1 MTDTDFMKIV
11 VEKGKDRLNRG
22 ESPNLSIIVKDEKIV
37 SEGHSSV
44 SNFEISGHND
54 TNAINEACRKLK
66 VYDLNGCTMY
76 STVEPCSMCL
86 ACAAWAG
93 LAKIVFGSF
102 QEDIPNNLYE
112 ITDYHAVDH
121 AKKLR
126 LPNGKKMEIVGGVLQ
141 QESTD
146 LMKDVKNWMLSK

>member
-1 MTDTDFMKIV
+1 MTDIDFMKIV
-11 VEKGKDRLNRG
+11 IKKGKDRLDRG
-22 ESPNLSIIVKDEKIV
+22 ESPILSIIVKDDKII

-44 SNFEISGHND
+44 GDFEISGHND
-54 TNAINEACRKLK
+54 SNAINQACKKLK
-66 VYDLNGCTMY
+66 VYDLDGCTMY

-93 LAKIVFGSF
+93 LTKIVFGSF
-102 QEDIPNNLYE
+102 QEDIPDNPYE

-126 LPNGKKMEIVGGVLQ
+126 LSNGKKMEIVGGVLQ
-141 QESTD
+141 QECTD
-146 LMKDVKNWMLSK
+146 LMKDIKNWMVSK

>member
-1 MTDTDFMKIV
+1 MTDTDFMKIIIK
-11 VEKGKDRLNRG
+11 KGKDRLNRG
-22 ESPNLSIIVKDEKIV
+22 ESPNLSIIVKDNKIV

-44 SNFEISGHND
+44 ANFEISGHND
-54 TNAINEACRKLK
+54 ANAINDACKKLK
-66 VYDLNGCTMY
+66 VYDLDGCTMY

-93 LAKIVFGSF
+93 LTKIVFGGF

-112 ITDYHAVDH
+112 ITDYHAIDH

-126 LPNGKKMEIVGGVLQ
+126 LSNGKKMEIIGGVLR
-141 QESTD
+141 QECAD
-146 LMKDVKNWMLSK
+146 LMKDVKNWMISK

>member
-11 VEKGKDRLNRG
+11 IKKGQNRLDRV
-22 ESPNLSIIVKDEKIV
+22 ESPILSIIVKDDKIIA
-37 SEGHSSV
+37 EGHSSV
-44 SNFEISGHND
+44 VNFEISGHND
-54 TNAINEACRKLK
+54 SNAINQACKKLK
-66 VYDLNGCTMY
+66 VYNLDGCTMY

-93 LAKIVFGSF
+93 LTKIVFGSF
-102 QEDIPNNLYE
+102 QEDIPNNVYE

-126 LPNGKKMEIVGGVLQ
+126 LSNGKKMEIVGGILQ
-141 QESTD
+141 RECTD
-146 LMKDVKNWMLSK
+146 IMKNIKNWVLSE

>member
-11 VEKGKDRLNRG
+11 IKKGKDRLDRG
-22 ESPNLSIIVKDEKIV
+22 ESPILSIIVKDDKII

-44 SNFEISGHND
+44 ANFEISGHND
-54 TNAINEACRKLK
+54 SNAISQACKKLK
-66 VYDLNGCTMY
+66 IYNLDGCTMY

-86 ACAAWAG
+86 SCAAWAG
-93 LAKIVFGSF
+93 LTKIVFGSF

-112 ITDYHAVDH
+112 TTDYHAVDH
-121 AKKLR
+121 AKILR
-126 LPNGKKMEIVGGVLQ
+126 LSNDKKMEIIGGVLQ

-146 LMKDVKNWMLSK
+146 LMKNVKNWVLSE

>member
-11 VEKGKDRLNRG
+11 IKKGKDRLDRG
-22 ESPNLSIIVKDEKIV
+22 ESPILSIIVKDDKII

-44 SNFEISGHND
+44 ANFEISGHND
-54 TNAINEACRKLK
+54 SNAINQACKKLII
-66 VYDLNGCTMY
+66 YNLDGCTMY

-86 ACAAWAG
+86 SCAAWAG
-93 LAKIVFGSF
+93 LTKIVFGSF

-121 AKKLR
+121 AKILR
-126 LPNGKKMEIVGGVLQ
+126 LSNGKKMEIIGGVLQ

-146 LMKDVKNWMLSK
+146 LMKNVKNWVLSE

>member
-11 VEKGKDRLNRG
+11 VKKGKDRLDRG
-22 ESPNLSIIVKDEKIV
+22 ESPILSIIVKDEKIV

-44 SNFEISGHND
+44 ANFEISGHND
-54 TNAINEACRKLK
+54 ANAINEACKKLK
-66 VYDLNGCTMY
+66 VYSLDGCTMY

-93 LAKIVFGSF
+93 LTKIVFGSF
-102 QEDIPNNLYE
+102 QENIPNNVYE
-112 ITDYHAVDH
+112 ITDYHAIDH
-121 AKKLR
+121 AKELH
-126 LPNGKKMEIVGGVLQ
+126 LPNDKKMEVIGGVMQ
-141 QESTD
+141 QECTD

>member
-1 MTDTDFMKIV
+1 MTDLDFMKIV
-11 VEKGKDRLNRG
+11 IKKGKDRLDRG
-22 ESPNLSIIVKDEKIV
+22 ESPNLSIIVKDGKIV
-37 SEGHSSV
+37 SEGHSTV
-44 SNFEISGHND
+44 ANFEISGHND
-54 TNAINEACRKLK
+54 ANAINEACKKLK

-93 LAKIVFGSF
+93 LTKIVFGDF

-121 AKKLR
+121 AKKLH
-126 LPNGKKMEIVGGVLQ
+126 LQNGKKMEIVGGIMR
-141 QESTD
+141 QECKE
-146 LMKDVKNWMLSK
+146 LMKDVKNWILSE

>member
-1 MTDTDFMKIV
+1 MTNTDFMKIV
-11 VEKGKDRLNRG
+11 IKKGKDRLDRG
-22 ESPNLSIIVKDEKIV
+22 ESPNLSIIVKDNKIV

-44 SNFEISGHND
+44 TNFEISGHND
-54 TNAINEACRKLK
+54 INAINVACKKLK
-66 VYDLNGCTMY
+66 VCHLDGCTMY

-93 LAKIVFGSF
+93 LTKIVFGGF
-102 QEDIPNNLYE
+102 QEDIPNNPYE

-126 LPNGKKMEIVGGVLQ
+126 LSNGKKMEVVGGVMR
-141 QESTD
+141 QECKD
-146 LMKDVKNWMLSK
+146 LMEDVKNWMVSK